1 MANDK
6 ENIGDIYQKAF
17 QDAGWDDPE
26 DEQDWN
32 AIAFQ
37 LDKKRFFRFSWTRFN
52 IYYSALIVLS
62 FLFMI
67 FLFVR
72 NIVIE
77 KENSDSR
84 RNTPAV
90 ISDSLGSERNS
101 IQTPDAT
108 QNNDA
113 KKTSE
118 NVNVQ
123 KTNSYPGTQIPSGK
137 NQINTADQN
146 QSVNDNV
153 SKTTDSTVTSSNS
166 LNTKP
171 DTSVLNKE
179 KSVVVQNPAPK
190 KPKKIVY
197 ITQQDTI
204 KIVDTLR
211 SKKLRNKQK

>member
-32 AIAFQ
+32 AIALQ

-52 IYYSALIVLS
+52 IYYSGLIVLS
-62 FLFMI
+62 FLLII

-72 NIVIE
+72 HIVIE
-77 KENSDSR
+77 KEDSDLR
-84 RNTPAV
+84 HNTPSL

-101 IQTPDAT
+101 IQSSDAT

-118 NVNVQ
+118 NVTIQ
-123 KTNSYPGTQIPSGK
+123 KTNSYPGTQIPSEK
-137 NQINTADQN
+137 NQVNATDQN
-146 QSVNDNV
+146 QSVKDNI
-153 SKTTDSTVTSSNS
+153 SKNVDSVISNSNS
-166 LNTKP
+166 LAVKP